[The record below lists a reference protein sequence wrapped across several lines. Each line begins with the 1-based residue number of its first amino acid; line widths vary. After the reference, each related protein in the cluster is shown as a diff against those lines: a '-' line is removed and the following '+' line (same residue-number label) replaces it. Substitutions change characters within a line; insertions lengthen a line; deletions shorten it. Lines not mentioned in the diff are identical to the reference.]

1 MIKYR
6 FNSRQKHV
14 VHLLICL
21 PMPLSSLLD
30 DILNEPYSCGFPL
43 CYSILALLAPDY
55 IWHTYNVIAKNLR
68 KWIQGGNLH
77 VVIMKIEIKNQIIPT
92 VKMMLP
98 YSCSGFL
105 YLW

>member
-21 PMPLSSLLD
+21 PMPLFSLLEE
-30 DILNEPYSCGFPL
+30 IPNEPYSCGFPL

-55 IWHTYNVIAKNLR
+55 IGHTYNVIAKNLR
-68 KWIQGGNLH
+68 KWAQVGNLY
-77 VVIMKIEIKNQIIPT
+77 VVIMRLKSKIK
-92 VKMMLP
+92 L
-98 YSCSGFL
+98 FL
-105 YLW
+105 M